1 MREKAQMCYTDENVG
16 KHMLITTVGIN
27 NQRERH
33 MISTIKTIHLTD
45 GVNLLEDGEG
55 TYYISYQI
63 HNKTNKKIVMGWSKT
78 KPVPAQPMYIKG
90 FEAGELDFETNE
102 IKNPVARQLRL
113 YIMDDEI
120 LHYGNVYIFDAIML
134 GDKVTAVINVEE

>member
-63 HNKTNKKIVMGWSKT
+63 HNKTNKKLLWGGVRQSLFRHNQCILKAL
-78 KPVPAQPMYIKG
+78 KP
-90 FEAGELDFETNE
+90 ESW
-102 IKNPVARQLRL
+102 
-113 YIMDDEI
+113 I
-120 LHYGNVYIFDAIML
+120 LKQMR
-134 GDKVTAVINVEE
+134 